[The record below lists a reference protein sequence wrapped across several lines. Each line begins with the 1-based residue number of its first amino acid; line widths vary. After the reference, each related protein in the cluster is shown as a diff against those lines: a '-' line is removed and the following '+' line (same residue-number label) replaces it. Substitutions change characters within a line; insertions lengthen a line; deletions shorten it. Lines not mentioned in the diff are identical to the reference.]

1 MCKDLILFSSVLFFL
16 ISCGGSENPPRK
28 KDVVIPKD
36 SMINRNKEWAIQEKA
51 VIDDYVTRKQWNVI
65 TTGTGLKYVIYR
77 KGDTLQSTAKDGQIV
92 TVDYK
97 IYLLETDSICYA
109 SEGIPESFKVAMDNV
124 ESGLHEAM
132 TYLRVGDRAKVILPS
147 YMAFGLIGDMDKVPP
162 QSPLVYDIHLL
173 KIADE

>member
-1 MCKDLILFSSVLFFL
+1 MFKNLLIIISVISLAT
-16 ISCGGSENPPRK
+16 SCGNEETPKRK
-28 KDVVIPKD
+28 KDIAIPKD

-51 VIDDYVTRKQWNVI
+51 VIEDYVARKQWNVI
-65 TTGTGLKYVIYR
+65 TTGTGLKYIVYE
-77 KGDTLQSTAKDGQIV
+77 KKDSNLPTAKDGQIV

-97 IYLLETDSICYA
+97 IYLLEDDSLCYA
-109 SEGIPESFKVAMDNV
+109 SEGIPESFKVKMDNV

-132 TYLRVGDRAKVILPS
+132 TYLREGEKAKVILPS
-147 YMAFGLIGDMDKVPP
+147 WLAFGLIGDMDKIPP